1 MVRVNANSCIQ
12 KNSQDES
19 LNKTASWSGYNQS
32 YIKNIVSGA
41 MKALKLLSVLTFDPG
56 LFFWTKGL
64 ENHLKGK
71 IEEAKK
77 QEELKKKYTF
87 S

>member
-1 MVRVNANSCIQ
+1 M
-12 KNSQDES
+12 KKKWHDEFIKES
-19 LNKTASWSGYNQS
+19 SWSGYNQS
-32 YIKNIVSGA
+32 YIKNIVAGA
-41 MKALKLLSVLTFDPG
+41 MKALKLLATITFDPG
-56 LFFWTKGL
+56 LYFWTKGL

>member
-1 MVRVNANSCIQ
+1 MVRVIAKNYMT
-12 KNSQDES
+12 KNSQNGS
-19 LNKTASWSGYNQS
+19 TKHAVWSGYNQS

-41 MKALKLLSVLTFDPG
+41 MKALKLLATITFDPG
-56 LFFWTKGL
+56 LYFWTKGL